1 MASENGIYKLYA
13 RAHARIDEQL
23 AAGELT
29 AAQAE
34 REHELAEA
42 DLHNELASL

>member
-1 MASENGIYKLYA
+1 MASENGIYRLYA
-13 RAHARIDEQL
+13 RAHAHIDERL
-23 AAGELT
+23 AAGEIT
-29 AAQAE
+29 EAQAR